1 MSDEQRHAISLE
13 RRKTLIRHAYY
24 HTTFYRKKYD
34 TAGMK
39 PEDIKND
46 NDFEKIPPLTR
57 EEIRSFLTDMI
68 ADNIPLSRL
77 KETSTGGS
85 SGIPLKAYHDKA
97 AFTDIFTWG
106 FLNDIGINI
115 WDNVGYLFRYA
126 PHRTHP
132 ILNRLQ
138 WYPTKRCF
146 LDVSFFTD
154 ENCEHFYSE
163 CCSIAPTYLC
173 GYVGAVCQFASWMDH
188 KGYSL
193 PSLKAIWTTS
203 APISQSQRLELQRI
217 FNCKA
222 YTQYGCCEVLWLA
235 AECNQQQGLHWYDTY
250 RHLESVDERLRP
262 VSYGHYGE
270 ALVTDLLNFAFPLI
284 RYRNGDRICL
294 LDRKC
299 TCGSQWP
306 LMAPVRGRMTDNIYF
321 PDGACIAGDF
331 LTTLFDGDP
340 EAVSSFQVIQ
350 KKDFSLVINYIPTTD
365 SSKSRVERICH
376 NLSKNISEKVPVSC
390 HAVDTINHD
399 RGKFRFIIRESEQI
413 SNPDHIQ

>member
-1 MSDEQRHAISLE
+1 MMDMDLKEIFFKLKQNIFRPEAARFAVYWNKEKQMSDEQRHAISLE

-138 WYPTKRCF
+138 
-146 LDVSFFTD
+146 
-154 ENCEHFYSE
+154 
-163 CCSIAPTYLC
+163 
-173 GYVGAVCQFASWMDH
+173 
-188 KGYSL
+188 
-193 PSLKAIWTTS
+193 
-203 APISQSQRLELQRI
+203 
-217 FNCKA
+217 
-222 YTQYGCCEVLWLA
+222 
-235 AECNQQQGLHWYDTY
+235 
-250 RHLESVDERLRP
+250 
-262 VSYGHYGE
+262 
-270 ALVTDLLNFAFPLI
+270 
-284 RYRNGDRICL
+284 
-294 LDRKC
+294 
-299 TCGSQWP
+299 
-306 LMAPVRGRMTDNIYF
+306 
-321 PDGACIAGDF
+321 
-331 LTTLFDGDP
+331 
-340 EAVSSFQVIQ
+340 
-350 KKDFSLVINYIPTTD
+350 
-365 SSKSRVERICH
+365 
-376 NLSKNISEKVPVSC
+376 
-390 HAVDTINHD
+390 
-399 RGKFRFIIRESEQI
+399 
-413 SNPDHIQ
+413 